1 MAIQKDYFIKFG
13 GVVFLVIIGL
23 FLIRVFNISYPVK
36 VDLIS
41 SERTSEF
48 AVIGEGKIDV
58 VPDTAYI
65 STGIKVEGEKSV
77 KDVTQKIDK
86 TNNEIIKS
94 IKGLGIEKED
104 IKTSQYSITP
114 QYDSP
119 ERGSTSISG
128 YNGSVSISIKLK
140 DINKISN
147 VIERITSAGANEV
160 SGVVFDID
168 KPEEA
173 RKKARDKAIE
183 NAKKQAKELSNN
195 LGIKLGKIVNLVES
209 SSSRIPNYSAKGLS
223 MDAVSEQAPVI
234 EPGTQTVT
242 SIVTLYFEKK

>member
-1 MAIQKDYFIKFG
+1 MEIQKDYFIKLG
-13 GVVFLVIIGL
+13 GVIFLVIIGL

-48 AVIGEGKIDV
+48 AVIGEGKIDI
-58 VPDTAYI
+58 VPDMVYI
-65 STGIKVEGEKSV
+65 STGIRVEGEK
-77 KDVTQKIDK
+77 
-86 TNNEIIKS
+86 
-94 IKGLGIEKED
+94 
-104 IKTSQYSITP
+104 
-114 QYDSP
+114 
-119 ERGSTSISG
+119 
-128 YNGSVSISIKLK
+128 SIKLK
-140 DINKISN
+140 DINRISS
-147 VIERITSAGANEV
+147 VIERVTSAGANEV

-209 SSSRIPNYSAKGLS
+209 SSSRIPN
-223 MDAVSEQAPVI
+223 
-234 EPGTQTVT
+234 
-242 SIVTLYFEKK
+242 